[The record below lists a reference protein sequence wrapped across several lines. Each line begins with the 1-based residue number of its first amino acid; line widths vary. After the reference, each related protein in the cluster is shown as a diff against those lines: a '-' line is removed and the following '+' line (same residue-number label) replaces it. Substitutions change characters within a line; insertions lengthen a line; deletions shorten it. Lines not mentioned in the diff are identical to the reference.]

1 MENKIMVERQ
11 EPIKSV
17 RESEIVGVL
26 RRVCVPEN
34 GLGFKYMKEAVI
46 MLLEKPD
53 LLFSITKELYPAI
66 AKICGSSSKRVERAI
81 RYSIEIATLRA
92 PADELDAIIGTG
104 YSAVKGKPTNSE
116 FLALVANY
124 IRYDV

>member
-1 MENKIMVERQ
+1 MI
-11 EPIKSV
+11 
-17 RESEIVGVL
+17 
-26 RRVCVPEN
+26 
-34 GLGFKYMKEAVI
+34 
-46 MLLEKPD
+46 
-53 LLFSITKELYPAI
+53 FSITKELYPAI
-66 AKICGSSSKRVERAI
+66 AKICGSSSRRVERAI

-104 YSAVKGKPTNSE
+104 YSAVKGKVSNHLFVEMKTMKRKPTNSE